1 MEFTHEFRVSLPI
14 EAAWELFTD
23 IPRLAPCMPGAQLT
37 AVEGDRYRGTVKVKV
52 GPVTIVYRGVAT
64 FEERDDA
71 AHTVRLKASGQDT
84 RGQGNAEAH
93 ITARLAP
100 DGEGT
105 RVTAQTRLSIT
116 GKAAQ
121 FGQGVIEEISKKLLG
136 RFVDCLEQRSD
147 TGPAEATAGPTGPTP
162 TVSVP
167 TVGAP
172 TVGAPTGSAPTAD
185 APASAPT
192 DEPLDLLD
200 VARGALLKRLVP
212 AAAGA
217 LIVLALV
224 VGLRR
229 ARRSGRCCRRC
240 G

>member
-14 EAAWELFTD
+14 GAAWELFTD

-37 AVEGDRYRGTVKVKV
+37 SVEEERYRGTVKVKV
-52 GPVTIVYRGVAT
+52 GPVTIVYRGVAV

-100 DGEGT
+100 DGDGT
-105 RVTAQTRLSIT
+105 RVTAHTRLSIT

-121 FGQGVIEEISKKLLG
+121 FGQGVIEEISRKLLG
-136 RFVDCLEQRSD
+136 RFVDCLEQHSAADHPPEEPRQAEQPRQ
-147 TGPAEATAGPTGPTP
+147 TGQPQPPRQPERPGPTREAAA
-162 TVSVP
+162 V
-167 TVGAP
+167 
-172 TVGAPTGSAPTAD
+172 D
-185 APASAPT
+185 

-200 VARGALLKRLVP
+200 AARGPLLRRLLP
-212 AAAGA
+212 AAVGTLAV
-217 LIVLALV
+217 IALV
-224 VGLRR
+224 LGLRR
-229 ARRSGRCCRRC
+229 ARHTAPHPCRCCCRRC

>member
-14 EAAWELFTD
+14 DAAWELFTD

-37 AVEGDRYRGTVKVKV
+37 SVEGERYRGTVKVKV
-52 GPVTIVYRGVAT
+52 GPVTIVYKGVAT

-100 DGEGT
+100 DGDGT

-121 FGQGVIEEISKKLLG
+121 FGQGVIEEISRKLLG
-136 RFVDCLEQRSD
+136 RFVDCLEQRS
-147 TGPAEATAGPTGPTP
+147 A
-162 TVSVP
+162 
-167 TVGAP
+167 
-172 TVGAPTGSAPTAD
+172 
-185 APASAPT
+185 APADTDTAPSET
-192 DEPLDLLD
+192 AAPAPARAPAAASGASGAAPAGAAADEPLDLFG
-200 VARGALLKRLVP
+200 VAGGALLKRLVP

-217 LIVLALV
+217 LIVIALV

-229 ARRSGRCCRRC
+229 ARRSGPCCRRC